1 MSAFDDSEIC
11 RTILENLP
19 TGLCVV
25 DIHKR
30 ILFWSSG
37 AERITGHLRHDVLG
51 HCCTEEA
58 LLHCDEHPAETC
70 RDECPLAR
78 AMKTAQPA
86 DAVSFL
92 QHKAGYEIPV
102 RVRAVPLRN
111 VHGSIIGA
119 IETFEDQPAV
129 TPDHRPGSAEAA
141 GAIDQVTGIFNHASM
156 ESHLREALRSF
167 TNLQAPFGV
176 LCFRIE
182 GLDHFRASFGI
193 DAALSLLRVLAHT
206 LKRALWQTDFV
217 GRWSDDQFLV
227 ILNGCQVDAL
237 RSVCERL
244 RSMLSNDS
252 VEWWG
257 ERRSLPVSV
266 GQATPQPGDTSA
278 LLLQRLQN
286 SLEAA
291 STGMARAATAS
302 PPGSK

>member
-1 MSAFDDSEIC
+1 MPAFDDSEIC

-58 LLHCDEHPAETC
+58 LLHCDECPAETC
-70 RDECPLAR
+70 KDECPLAR
-78 AMKTAQPA
+78 AIKTAQPA
-86 DAVSFL
+86 DTVLFL

-102 RVRAVPLRN
+102 RARAVPLRN

-129 TPDHRPGSAEAA
+129 NLNHRTGSAEAA
-141 GAIDQVTGIFNHASM
+141 GGIDQITGISTHASM
-156 ESHLREALRSF
+156 DVHLREALRCF

-176 LCFRIE
+176 LCLRIE

-193 DAALSLLRVLAHT
+193 DAASSLLRVLAHT
-206 LKRALWQTDFV
+206 LKGALWQTDFV

-291 STGMARAATAS
+291 STGIARAATAN